1 MSSPIQPVRGM
12 NDILPNVRSVWT
24 AVESTAEEIFEA
36 YGYQRIRIPVMER
49 TELFSRSIG
58 ETTDIVQKEMYT
70 FEDRN
75 GSSVTLR
82 PEATAGIIRAGL
94 SNGLFHNQQQKL
106 WCSGPMFRHERPQK
120 GRYRQFHQLNVE
132 AIGFA
137 GPEIDAELIVISA
150 RLWERLGLE
159 SPNLELN
166 SLGTPEARAGYRE
179 ALQNYFSES
188 KDVLDAESLNRLE
201 RNPLRILDSKNPD
214 LGPLIAS
221 APELS
226 DYLDDDSKA
235 HFERVQQL
243 LSDVNV
249 SYRLNPRL
257 VRGLDY
263 YSRTVFEWVT
273 DRLGAQGAVCS
284 GGRYDGLVAELGG
297 RNTPAIGWALGI
309 ERVVELIEAESL
321 QILERQPHAYLAM
334 AGEQARRQ
342 GFDIAEKLR
351 VQVPGVRLFMD
362 CAGGSLKSQLRRADH
377 SGAHIALILGEDEL
391 SADQLSVKPLR
402 EDAPQSMQSLGGGGI
417 GTTPCSRGITVE

>member
-1 MSSPIQPVRGM
+1 MSNPIQPVRGM
-12 NDILPNVRSVWT
+12 NDILPDVRSVWA
-24 AVESTAEEIFEA
+24 AVESAAEEIFEA

-82 PEATAGIIRAGL
+82 PEATAGIVRAGL

-166 SLGTPEARAGYRE
+166 SLGTPEARSGYRE
-179 ALQNYFSES
+179 ALQHYFSAS

-214 LGPLIAS
+214 LGPLITS

-226 DYLDDDSKA
+226 DYLDDDSKT

-273 DRLGAQGAVCS
+273 DRLGAQSAVCS
-284 GGRYDGLVAELGG
+284 GGRYDGLVAQLGG

-309 ERVVELIEAESL
+309 ERVVELIEAERL

-342 GFDIAEKLR
+342 GFGIAENLR
-351 VQVPGVRLFMD
+351 ARVPGVRLFMD

-377 SGAHIALILGEDEL
+377 SGAHLALILGEDEL
-391 SADQLSVKPLR
+391 SADQLSVKALR
-402 EDAPQSMQSLGGGGI
+402 EDTPQSMQSLDGVV
-417 GTTPCSRGITVE
+417 SELLRVRGKSP

>member
-1 MSSPIQPVRGM
+1 MPNPIQPVRGM
-12 NDILPNVRSVWT
+12 NDILPNVRSVWA
-24 AVESTAEEIFEA
+24 AVESAAKEIFEA
-36 YGYQRIRIPVMER
+36 YGYQQIRIPVMER

-106 WCSGPMFRHERPQK
+106 WCNGPMFRHERPQK

-273 DRLGAQGAVCS
+273 DRLGAQSAVCS
-284 GGRYDGLVAELGG
+284 GGRYDGLVAQLGG

-309 ERVVELIEAESL
+309 ERVVELIEAERL
-321 QILERQPHAYLAM
+321 QILEHQPHAYLAM

-342 GFDIAEKLR
+342 GFNIAEKLR
-351 VQVPGVRLFMD
+351 GRVPGVRLFMD
-362 CAGGSLKSQLRRADH
+362 CGGGSLKSQLRRADH
-377 SGAHIALILGEDEL
+377 SGAHLALILGEDEL
-391 SADQLSVKPLR
+391 FADQLSVKPLR
-402 EDAPQSMQSLGGGGI
+402 EDTPQSMQSLDGVV
-417 GTTPCSRGITVE
+417 SELLRVRGESP

>member
-1 MSSPIQPVRGM
+1 MSNPIQPVRGM
-12 NDILPNVRSVWT
+12 NDILPDVRSVWA
-24 AVESTAEEIFEA
+24 AVESAAEEIFEA

-82 PEATAGIIRAGL
+82 PEATAGIVRAGL

-132 AIGFA
+132 AIGFT

-166 SLGTPEARAGYRE
+166 SLGTPEARSGYRE
-179 ALQNYFSES
+179 ALQHYFSAS

-214 LGPLIAS
+214 LGPLITS

-226 DYLDDDSKA
+226 DYLDDDSKT

-273 DRLGAQGAVCS
+273 DRLGAQSAVCS
-284 GGRYDGLVAELGG
+284 GGRYDGLVAQLGG

-309 ERVVELIEAESL
+309 ERVVELIEAERL

-342 GFDIAEKLR
+342 GFGIAENLR
-351 VQVPGVRLFMD
+351 ARVPGVRLFMD

-377 SGAHIALILGEDEL
+377 SGAHLALILGEDEL
-391 SADQLSVKPLR
+391 SADQLSVKALR
-402 EDAPQSMQSLGGGGI
+402 EDTPQSMQSLDGVV
-417 GTTPCSRGITVE
+417 SELLRVRGKSP